1 MILISGTDLR
11 RMRERS
17 KKTTVEMAKRVG
29 VSRNTYENW
38 EKDVGQPKV
47 NQFILLCTYCAVD
60 LSPLINQFGKF
71 NNKHSVNKKGNE
83 NGNIEFDQ

>member
-17 KKTTVEMAKRVG
+17 KKTTVEMANKVG

-38 EKDVGQPKV
+38 EKDVGQPKI
-47 NQFILLCTYCAVD
+47 NQFISLCTFCAVD
-60 LSPLINQFGKF
+60 LSPLLNQFGKI
-71 NNKHSVNKKGNE
+71 KSKKNLSKE
-83 NGNIEFDQ
+83 RDNHGNIEIK